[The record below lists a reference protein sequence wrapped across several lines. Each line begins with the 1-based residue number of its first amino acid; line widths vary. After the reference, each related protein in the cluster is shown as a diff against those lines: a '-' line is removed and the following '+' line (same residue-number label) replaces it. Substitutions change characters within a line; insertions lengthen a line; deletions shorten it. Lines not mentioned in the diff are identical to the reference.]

1 VAASKC
7 PPSTYRNCILHAV
20 GQVTIDRESRGEE
33 PDPAFAANLLSI
45 LQLMRRV
52 VGLPTALAHWVAR
65 SMRIAIGPGRSK
77 IEMSPVT
84 LADTCR
90 L

>member
-1 VAASKC
+1 
-7 PPSTYRNCILHAV
+7 
-20 GQVTIDRESRGEE
+20 
-33 PDPAFAANLLSI
+33 
-45 LQLMRRV
+45 LMRRV